1 MKRTAISKYNYTGL
15 NQNEIKIVKE
25 KIMSAIAMKTANL
38 MNDFADY
45 EQNLILGIVKM
56 MHDNLRKAQ
65 NVEYLNMVQEA
76 IERVAEGGGTVR
88 EIIEVSDYD

>member
-1 MKRTAISKYNYTGL
+1 
-15 NQNEIKIVKE
+15 
-25 KIMSAIAMKTANL
+25 MSAIAMKTANL